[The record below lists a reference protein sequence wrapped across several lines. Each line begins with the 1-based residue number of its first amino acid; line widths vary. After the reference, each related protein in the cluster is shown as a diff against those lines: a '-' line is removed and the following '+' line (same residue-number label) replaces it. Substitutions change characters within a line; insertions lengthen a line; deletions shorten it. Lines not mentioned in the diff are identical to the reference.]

1 MKQTLLFINLLL
13 FSILSA
19 QNIDFTNPNLKTFLL
34 GSKIDYDLTGQ
45 VVYPFIDNNNDGEI
59 SLQEALLVKKLNF
72 SYTEITDLE
81 DLQYFT
87 NLKSILSYY
96 ANLNEFNLPSLI
108 NLEELLLQNVLVG
121 TSPIT
126 ILDFSG
132 NTSLKKLTLSSTTTS
147 LDLSS
152 NLNLL
157 ELSLYCPNL
166 TSLNLT
172 NLENLKTLYY
182 YGKMTTID
190 VSDCSNLLNL
200 TCVGGIPSNPIPEE
214 NKITSINLSNV
225 NKLVNLDLTGNNI
238 SNLDLSNCPNLEMIA
253 VSYNDLTSLDLGDLA
268 YVKAIDCNNNLL
280 TSLDLSNFF
289 NLQNV
294 YCQNNQLTTLSTKN
308 GIIEDFIDFSGNPE
322 LTSICSDANEIV
334 YIKNQCLQNGN
345 DESIVSD
352 CIEPE
357 SRFTVVMYPNPVGN
371 QLTIDSDRVISKVEV
386 FGINSLRVMRDE
398 SGSKIIDMTNLETG
412 MYFVNVHV
420 GDEVSTMKLVKN

>member
-13 FSILSA
+13 CSILSA

-34 GSKIDYDLTGQ
+34 SSRIDYDLTGQ
-45 VVYPFIDNNNDGEI
+45 VTYPLVDNNNDGEI
-59 SLQEALLVKKLNF
+59 SIEEALLVNKLNF
-72 SYTEITDLE
+72 AYSELTNLE

-87 NLKSILSYY
+87 NLKSIISYY
-96 ANLNEFNLPSLI
+96 ANLNEFNLPTLV

-121 TSPIT
+121 PIP
-126 ILDFSG
+126 IAADFSG
-132 NTSLKKLTLSSTTTS
+132 NINLKKLNLYSATTS
-147 LDLSS
+147 LDLS
-152 NLNLL
+152 NNINLL

-182 YGKMTTID
+182 YGKMATID
-190 VSDCSNLLNL
+190 ISDCSNLLNL
-200 TCVGGIPSNPIPEE
+200 TCVGGSPSNNIPEE
-214 NKITSINLSNV
+214 NKITSIDLSNV
-225 NKLVNLDLTGNNI
+225 NRLVNLDLSGNNI
-238 SNLDLSNCPNLEMIA
+238 SSLDLSNCPNLEMIA
-253 VSYNDLTSLDLGDLA
+253 VSYNDLTSMDLGDIA
-268 YVKAIDCNNNLL
+268 YVKALDCNNNLL

-308 GIIEDFIDFSGNPE
+308 GIIEDFIDFSGNPDLE
-322 LTSICSDANEIV
+322 SICSDANEIV

-352 CIEPE
+352 CVEPE
-357 SRFTVVMYPNPVGN
+357 SRFSIAMYPNPVGN
-371 QLTIDSDRVISKVEV
+371 QLTIDSDSVVSKVEI

-398 SGSKIIDMTNLETG
+398 SGSKTIDMTNLEAG
-412 MYFVNVHV
+412 IYFVNVHV